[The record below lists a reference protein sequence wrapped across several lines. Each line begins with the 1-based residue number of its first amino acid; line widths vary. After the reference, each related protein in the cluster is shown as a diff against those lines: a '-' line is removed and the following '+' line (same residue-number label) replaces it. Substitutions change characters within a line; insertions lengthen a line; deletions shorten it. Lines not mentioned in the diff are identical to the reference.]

1 VKCEK
6 KPRCTIESIVDI
18 IGKKWN
24 LLIIWH
30 LRGGCLRFTELQQR
44 ICNVNSKTITKH
56 LRDLEGHA
64 VITRRVYAEVPP
76 RVEYA
81 LTERGE
87 ALLPIIE
94 SMLEWGGAH
103 LSPAEE
109 ERTGP
114 TTIVTAGPE

>member
-30 LRGGCLRFTELQQR
+30 LRDGCLRFTELQQR

-81 LTERGE
+81 LTGRGE

-94 SMLEWGGAH
+94 AMLEWGGAH
-103 LSPAEE
+103 LSASPGEE
-109 ERTGP
+109 ALSA
-114 TTIVTAGPE
+114 TAAARE

>member
-1 VKCEK
+1 MNCEK
-6 KPRCTIESIVDI
+6 KPRCNLESIVDI

-30 LRGGCLRFTELQQR
+30 LRGDVLRFTKLQYR

-56 LRDLEGHA
+56 LRDLEQHG
-64 VITRRVYAEVPP
+64 VITRKVFAEVPP

-81 LTERGE
+81 LTERGA

-94 SMLEWGGAH
+94 SMLEWGGAYP
-103 LSPAEE
+103 SAEQEEGRPTPAGAAIAE
-109 ERTGP
+109 
-114 TTIVTAGPE
+114 